1 MDVKLL
7 RLTTGEDIV
16 AEMVYSDALITKGLL
31 AFLIKGLN
39 ELTPKEIVNLN
50 KKFLEEMFSKAPQ
63 TTLGIKKIL
72 TLDTKKGIA
81 RAVYSA
87 KKNMCHSG
95 NIVQGGFITGWLDA
109 IMALACMCKV
119 GSDVLVLSLEIK
131 VLILP
136 LRGLITPQARQ
147 IYFLFI
153 VCLLN

>member
-1 MDVKLL
+1 M
-7 RLTTGEDIV
+7 
-16 AEMVYSDALITKGLL
+16 
-31 AFLIKGLN
+31 
-39 ELTPKEIVNLN
+39 PKKVN

-131 VLILP
+131 TSFIKSINPGEVIVSGKVIKAGNTIAFLEGEILDQKNNLLAKANQTVKLIKNF
-136 LRGLITPQARQ
+136 
-147 IYFLFI
+147 YY
-153 VCLLN
+153 